1 MLRAE
6 GERGLRVLRLRIF
19 DVLRFV
25 EHGGGEIDF
34 AQCVDVASQQSV
46 ARYNHVHVRDR
57 LETRGATGAFE
68 HERLEFWSKLP
79 RFILPVCHQ
88 RCRADDESRAIAL
101 VRAEKRERLHRFTK
115 THLVG
120 QDAAEIVRRE
130 TREPFETDKLIL
142 AQYLCERAEFR
153 LRIRRRVAAG
163 DELLQCF
170 ATISDGGAKLTRGLF
185 YVPGMGAVDAVKSG
199 PRLRRI
205 AIANDLLEILQT
217 RGVDH
222 REVAIL

>member
-1 MLRAE
+1 
-6 GERGLRVLRLRIF
+6 
-19 DVLRFV
+19 
-25 EHGGGEIDF
+25 
-34 AQCVDVASQQSV
+34 V
-46 ARYNHVHVRDR
+46 ARYNHVRVRDR
-57 LETRGATGAFE
+57 LETRGAIGAFE
-68 HERLEFWSKLP
+68 HERLEFGSKLP
-79 RFILPVCHQ
+79 RLILPVCHK
-88 RCRADDESRAIAL
+88 RCRADDEARAIAL

-142 AQYLCERAEFR
+142 AQYLCERAEFH

-170 ATISDGGAKLTRGLF
+170 ATIGDSGAKLARGPF
-185 YVPGMGAVDAVKSG
+185 DISGVGAVDAVKPG
-199 PRLRRI
+199 PRLPRI
-205 AIANDLLEILQT
+205 AITNDLLEILEA
-217 RGVDH
+217 RGIDH